1 MNARAL
7 LLAAAAS
14 GSGKTTLTLGLIR
27 ALRNRGLRVGSAK
40 VGPDF
45 IDPAFH
51 AVAGG
56 RRSATLDLWGMRER
70 TLRSELAA
78 VAAESDIVLI
88 EGVMGLFDGAREG
101 VGSSAHL
108 AKVFDLPIV
117 LVLDVSAQ
125 ATTAAAVAFGLARYD
140 PALRVC
146 GAILNRVGSAG
157 HAATIVP
164 SLEAIGIRSLGSLA
178 RDAELALPER
188 HLGLVQARE
197 HRELERFIERAATA
211 CASQLDLDALIE
223 LAAPLPDLVSSQE
236 SPLAPL
242 GSHIAIADDLA
253 FAFSYAHI
261 TEGWRRA
268 GARLSTF
275 SPLADEAPHAD
286 ADAVYL
292 PGGYPELHADRL
304 EAALNFRAGMEAARA
319 RGATIY
325 GECGGYMV
333 LGESLADRAAVEHAM
348 LGFLPLQFSFARPRL
363 HLGYREVRTLV
374 DSPLASAGTRFRG
387 HEFHFADVAGET
399 TAEALFA
406 TNAGADAATNASM
419 SMGMHR
425 GRVQGSFLHILD
437 RDAT

>member
-7 LLAAAAS
+7 LLAAPAS

-27 ALRNRGLRVGSAK
+27 ALRDRGLRVGSAK

-51 AVAGG
+51 AVASGQ
-56 RRSATLDLWGMRER
+56 RSATLDLWGMRER
-70 TLRSELAA
+70 TLRAELAA

-88 EGVMGLFDGAREG
+88 EGVMGLFDGARDG

-108 AKVFDLPIV
+108 AKSLDLPIV
-117 LVLDVSAQ
+117 LVLDVAAQ

-146 GAILNRVGSAG
+146 GAILNRVGSPG

-164 SLEAIGIRSLGSLA
+164 SLEAIGIRSLGFLA
-178 RDAELALPER
+178 TNSALALPER

-197 HRELERFIERAATA
+197 HRELERFLASAAAA
-211 CASQLDLDALIE
+211 CASQLDLDALLA
-223 LAAPLPDLVSSQE
+223 LAAPLPAFVSSGE
-236 SPLAPL
+236 SPLPPI
-242 GSHIAIADDLA
+242 GSHVAIADDLA

-268 GARLSTF
+268 GAQLSFF
-275 SPLADEAPHAD
+275 SPLANEGPSRD

-304 EAALNFRAGMEAARA
+304 AAATHFRAEMEAARA
-319 RGATIY
+319 RGAAIY

-333 LGESLADRAAVEHAM
+333 LGESLADRDAVEHAM
-348 LGFLPLQFSFARPRL
+348 LGFLPLRFSYARPRL
-363 HLGYREVRTLV
+363 HLGYREVRALV
-374 DSPLASAGTRFRG
+374 DTPFARAGAAFRG
-387 HEFHFADVAGET
+387 HEFHFASVECESAT
-399 TAEALFA
+399 EALFEA
-406 TNAGADAATNASM
+406 SSDADAPTRI
-419 SMGMHR
+419 GMHR
-425 GRVQGSFLHILD
+425 GNVQGSFLHLLD
-437 RDAT
+437 RVEA

>member
-7 LLAAAAS
+7 LLAAPGS

-27 ALRNRGLRVGSAK
+27 ALRDRGLRVGSAK

-51 AVAGG
+51 AVASG
-56 RRSATLDLWGMRER
+56 RRSGTLDLGGMRER
-70 TLRSELAA
+70 TLRAELAA

-88 EGVMGLFDGAREG
+88 EGVMGLFDGARDG

-108 AKVFDLPIV
+108 AKVLDLPIV
-117 LVLDVSAQ
+117 LVLDVAAQ

-140 PALRVC
+140 PELRVC

-164 SLEAIGIRSLGSLA
+164 SLEAIGIRSLGFLA
-178 RDAELALPER
+178 TNSALALPER

-197 HRELERFIERAATA
+197 HHDLERFIAAAAAA
-211 CASQLDLDALIE
+211 CAAQLDLDALLA
-223 LAAPLPDLVSSQE
+223 LAAPLPELIASNE
-236 SPLAPL
+236 SPLPPI
-242 GSHIAIADDLA
+242 GEHIAIAEDIA

-268 GARLSTF
+268 GAQLSFF
-275 SPLADEAPHAD
+275 SPLANEGPSRS

-304 EAALNFRAGMEAARA
+304 AAAIYFRAEMEAARA
-319 RGATIY
+319 RGAAIS

-333 LGESLADRAAVEHAM
+333 LGDSLADRDAVEHAM
-348 LGFLPLQFSFARPRL
+348 LGFLPLRFSYARPRL
-363 HLGYREVRTLV
+363 HLGYREVHAVV
-374 DSPLASAGTRFRG
+374 DTPLARAGTPLRG
-387 HEFHFADVAGET
+387 HEFHFASVECEPA
-399 TAEALFA
+399 AEALFE
-406 TNAGADAATNASM
+406 ASAEAHAPTRI
-419 SMGMHR
+419 GMHR
-425 GRVQGSFLHILD
+425 GNVQGSFLHLLD
-437 RDAT
+437 RAEP

>member
-14 GSGKTTLTLGLIR
+14 GSGKTTLTLGLLR
-27 ALRNRGLRVGSAK
+27 ALRNRGLRVGAAK

-51 AVAGG
+51 AVACG

-78 VAAESDIVLI
+78 IAAESDIVLI
-88 EGVMGLFDGAREG
+88 EGVMGLFDGARDG
-101 VGSSAHL
+101 VGSSAQV
-108 AKVFDLPIV
+108 AKMLDLPV
-117 LVLDVSAQ
+117 VVVLDVAAQ

-140 PALRVC
+140 PELRVC

-164 SLEAIGIRSLGSLA
+164 SLEAIGIRSLGALLSNA
-178 RDAELALPER
+178 ALALPER

-197 HRELERFIERAATA
+197 HRELERFLDVAAAA
-211 CASQLDLDALIE
+211 CEAQLDLDALLQ
-223 LAAPLPDLVSSQE
+223 LAAPLPDLVALPE

-242 GSHIAIADDLA
+242 GSHIAIADDCA

-268 GARLSTF
+268 GAHLSTF
-275 SPLADEAPHAD
+275 SPLADEGPSSD

-292 PGGYPELHADRL
+292 PGGYPELHAGRL
-304 EAALNFRAGMEAARA
+304 AAAAKFRAGMEAARA
-319 RGATIY
+319 RDAAIY

-333 LGESLADRAAVEHAM
+333 LGESLADRDAVEHAM

-363 HLGYREVRTLV
+363 HLGYREVRALV
-374 DSPLASAGTRFRG
+374 ETPFANAGASLRG
-387 HEFHFADVAGET
+387 HEFHFASVENESS
-399 TAEALFA
+399 AEALFESS
-406 TNAGADAATNASM
+406 GATNASLR
-419 SMGMHR
+419 MGLQR
-425 GRVQGSFLHILD
+425 GRVQGSFLHLLD
-437 RDAT
+437 RAGA